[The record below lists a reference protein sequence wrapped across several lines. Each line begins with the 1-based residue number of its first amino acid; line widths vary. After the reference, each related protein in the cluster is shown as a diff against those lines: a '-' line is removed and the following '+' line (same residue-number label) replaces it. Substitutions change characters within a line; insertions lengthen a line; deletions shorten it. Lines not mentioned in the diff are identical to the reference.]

1 MRVSVDLAAVRKT
14 HGHEL
19 LVRFVLGG
27 LVSVA
32 TGLIARHFGPVVGG
46 LFLAFPVIF
55 PASATLLEKHES
67 NAARRSGVEPLGG
80 ARKAVAQDA
89 AGAALGGGGL
99 AAFGLVA
106 WLVFPRRGAAV
117 ALLLATVAWLLVATA
132 LWWLRERVAVARHP
146 Q

>member
-1 MRVSVDLAAVRKT
+1 MSVDLAAARKT

-27 LVSVA
+27 LVNVA
-32 TGLIARHFGPVVGG
+32 TGLIARHFGPVVAG

-67 NAARRSGVEPLGG
+67 DARGRSGVEPHGR
-80 ARKAVAQDA
+80 AREAVAQDV

-99 AAFGLVA
+99 AAFALVA
-106 WLVFPRRGAAV
+106 
-117 ALLLATVAWLLVATA
+117 
-132 LWWLRERVAVARHP
+132 
-146 Q
+146 